1 MSNDNKW
8 VIIPGKAEPGNEA
21 YISIQSENKPGLYLT
36 ADETGKVTLAQDA
49 DASKET
55 AQQQTFHSVKG
66 LDGEDGISFESVSQ
80 PGKYISVKD
89 KILCLS
95 DGSDAVNSTFYISKA
110 EK

>member
-1 MSNDNKW
+1 MLFLF
-8 VIIPGKAEPGNEA
+8 P
-21 YISIQSENKPGLYLT
+21 
-36 ADETGKVTLAQDA
+36 LAQ
-49 DASKET
+49 KLLNLGNRT
-55 AQQQTFHSVKG
+55 AVVCTAHLKDTVSPNLHSVKG